1 MLITIYV
8 YFIDILQFVCNF
20 TIPNGIPACGRQA
33 ASLNHH
39 LMKKSLF
46 LLILIQS
53 LFVPGVAEAQKTG
66 KKKLDSL
73 FTVLKTA
80 KEDTNKV
87 KTLIA
92 LGQKLYMN
100 KPDTAVYFTTEALV
114 LATKLNYVPG
124 IADAHVIRS
133 SGLLNLGKY
142 TEALKNCNDAIN
154 IYEKLISS
162 PTTTDKSKF
171 LKGKANAY
179 NNIGN
184 VYQSQGNYIEGLNNY
199 LAALKIYKE
208 INYKFGIALAY
219 NRLGVINFKFDNY
232 PEALKNFFASLN
244 IFEEIADKA
253 NIAYVHNNIGALYD
267 AQGNQAD
274 ALKNYLVAL
283 KISEELGDKR
293 SIAGKLHNIGNVFQ
307 EQRKY
312 DEALKNYFAA
322 LKLNE
327 ELGNKQWKVFNLS
340 NIGSVYFARGDYDK
354 ALNYHL
360 TVVKL
365 EEELGDK
372 QEMASHFTNIG
383 NDYLKLKKYS
393 EASRYLNK
401 GLFLGK
407 EVGSLEDIK
416 NSFMSLAALDSAQA
430 NYKRAFEDHKMYI
443 AYRDSVTDKKNAKK
457 TMQLQMQ
464 YEFDKKESLEKAEQ
478 EKKDALAQKEL
489 QKQKLIRNGFMGG
502 SAVLLIFAV
511 ILFIL
516 KYQYE
521 KIRLIKKERNRISGE
536 LHDDIGAELTRITV
550 ISQLLYKKPEK
561 DADMQEK
568 LLNISDAGNKV
579 LGSISEI
586 IWTMN
591 PQKDNLES
599 LVAHIRR
606 FAEEY
611 LEMNGIEVNIEF
623 PDEIPARSVSDEYRR
638 NIFLVI
644 KEAVN
649 NITKYSKATKVTLSM
664 KLEKRTAGIEIHDNG
679 TGFSLK
685 DKQNWGNG
693 LKNMDQRM
701 NDVGGTFRIHSGKNE
716 GTLIRLNFPVH

>member
-1 MLITIYV
+1 
-8 YFIDILQFVCNF
+8 
-20 TIPNGIPACGRQA
+20 
-33 ASLNHH
+33 
-39 LMKKSLF
+39 MKKALF
-46 LLILIQS
+46 LLMVMLSIVEA
-53 LFVPGVAEAQKTG
+53 FAQKQG
-66 KKKLDSL
+66 QKKIDSL
-73 FTVLKTA
+73 IAVLKTA
-80 KEDTNKV
+80 KEDTDKV

-100 KPDTAVYFTTEALV
+100 NPDTAVYFTTEALS
-114 LATKLNYVPG
+114 LATKLNYVSG
-124 IADAHVIRS
+124 IADAHIIRS
-133 SGLLNLGKY
+133 SGLLYLGKY
-142 TEALKNCNDAIN
+142 KEALNNCNDAIN
-154 IYEKLISS
+154 IYDKLISS
-162 PTTTDKSKF
+162 ATAANKSKF
-171 LKGKANAY
+171 MKGKANAY
-179 NNIGN
+179 NNIGAVN
-184 VYQSQGNYIEGLNNY
+184 QDQGNYIEGLNNY
-199 LAALKIYKE
+199 FAALKIFKE

-219 NRLGVINFKFDNY
+219 NRCGIINYTFDNY

-253 NIAYVHNNIGALYD
+253 NIAYVHNNIGALYN
-267 AQGNQAD
+267 AQGNHDD
-274 ALKNYLVAL
+274 ALKNFLAAL
-283 KISEELGDKR
+283 QISEELGDKR
-293 SIAGKLHNIGNVFQ
+293 AIAGKLNNIGEVYQ
-307 EQRKY
+307 EQGKY
-312 DEALKNYFAA
+312 PEALEYYFAA
-322 LKLNE
+322 IKLNE
-327 ELGNKQWKVFNLS
+327 ELGNKQWKAFNLN
-340 NIGSVYFARGDYDK
+340 NIGSVYFSQGDYHK

-360 TVVKL
+360 AAVKL
-365 EEELGDK
+365 VEELGDK
-372 QEMASHFTNIG
+372 VKMAEHFTNIG
-383 NDYLKLKKYS
+383 NDYIKLKKYN
-393 EASRYLNK
+393 EASMYLNK
-401 GLFLGK
+401 GLLLAK
-407 EVGSLEDIK
+407 EIGSLENIE
-416 NSFMSLAALDSAQA
+416 NSYMSFAAFDSAQA
-430 NYKRAFEDHKMYI
+430 NFKQAFENHKLYI
-443 AYRDSVTDKKNAKK
+443 TYRDSVVNKKNAKK
-457 TMQLQMQ
+457 TMQIQMQ
-464 YEFDKKESLEKAEQ
+464 YEFDKKESLEKADQ
-478 EKKDALAQKEL
+478 EKKDALALKEL
-489 QKQKLIRNGFMGG
+489 QKQKLIRNGFVGG

-561 DADMQEK
+561 DDDMQEK

-606 FAEEY
+606 FATEY
-611 LEMNGIEVNIEF
+611 LEMNGIEVTIEF

-649 NITKYSKATKVTLSM
+649 NITKYSKATRVQLSM

-685 DKQNWGNG
+685 EKQNWGNG
-693 LKNMDQRM
+693 LRNMNQRM
-701 NDVGGTFRIHSGKNE
+701 KDVGGNFQISSVKNE